1 MKRFVSWVLRLH
13 IEAVALNAIDL
24 NFLFSL
30 APARFVPGTRQLIV
44 RCCLRTCYPFPLC
57 FSMFNRGHLSSIV
70 SMLVVENTWKMSG
83 SFTGFAVNPNC
94 SPLGLAHGVNGQ
106 NRRGPYVH
114 FHGSPSRATLKH
126 HFILEDFWWNAA
138 VVSPIQGPW
147 LSEKKD
153 PKDRAD
159 VFARRWPLPL
169 PQNGDLSGLLCFLIF
184 ITWCLV
190 CLVSPPK
197 CSIVHWFSCSLVII
211 YHYILYLLSF
221 ICRALYLFNRS
232 P

>member
-1 MKRFVSWVLRLH
+1 MH

-83 SFTGFAVNPNC
+83 SFTGFVVNPNC

-106 NRRGPYVH
+106 NRRGPYVR
-114 FHGSPSRATLKH
+114 FHGSPSRAILKH
-126 HFILEDFWWNAA
+126 YFILEDF
-138 VVSPIQGPW
+138 
-147 LSEKKD
+147 
-153 PKDRAD
+153 
-159 VFARRWPLPL
+159 
-169 PQNGDLSGLLCFLIF
+169 
-184 ITWCLV
+184 
-190 CLVSPPK
+190 
-197 CSIVHWFSCSLVII
+197 
-211 YHYILYLLSF
+211 
-221 ICRALYLFNRS
+221 
-232 P
+232 